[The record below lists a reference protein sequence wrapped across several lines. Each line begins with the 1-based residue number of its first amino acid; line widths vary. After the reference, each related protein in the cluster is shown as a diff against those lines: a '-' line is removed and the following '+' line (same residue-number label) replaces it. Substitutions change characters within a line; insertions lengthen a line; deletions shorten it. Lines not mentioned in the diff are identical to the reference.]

1 MARIL
6 IIDDDDQIREML
18 KLFLEYAGY
27 DVLSAAD
34 GKSGMALFNANPS
47 EVVITDILMPEQ
59 EGLETI
65 IALHKENPDLSIIAM
80 SGGGHLPADQYLT
93 FARKMGARHT
103 FLKPVN
109 CSVLLEAVKES
120 INRLIPA

>member
-1 MARIL
+1 MPRIL

-27 DVLSAAD
+27 DVFDAAN
-34 GKSGMALFNANPS
+34 GKAGMELFYANPP

-65 IALHKENPDLSIIAM
+65 IALHKANPDLSIIAM
-80 SGGGHLPADQYLT
+80 SGGGHLPPDQYLT
-93 FARKMGARHT
+93 FARKLGARHT
-103 FLKPVN
+103 FFKPVD
-109 CSVLLEAVKES
+109 CSVLLDAVRES
-120 INRLIPA
+120 LNSRIPA

>member
-34 GKSGMALFNANPS
+34 GKSGMALFDATPF
-47 EVVITDILMPEQ
+47 PWR
-59 EGLETI
+59 
-65 IALHKENPDLSIIAM
+65 KEHD
-80 SGGGHLPADQYLT
+80 
-93 FARKMGARHT
+93 MGRWFSRSDVGEMAG
-103 FLKPVN
+103 
-109 CSVLLEAVKES
+109 
-120 INRLIPA
+120 

>member
-27 DVLSAAD
+27 DVLDAAN
-34 GKSGMALFNANPS
+34 GKVGMELFYANPP

-65 IALHKENPDLSIIAM
+65 MALHKASPDLNIIAM
-80 SGGGHLPADQYLT
+80 SGGGHLPPDQYLA
-93 FARKMGARHT
+93 FARKLGARHT
-103 FLKPVN
+103 FFKPVN
-109 CSVLLEAVKES
+109 CSILLDAVREC
-120 INRLIPA
+120 INSPVSA